1 MKRFI
6 PFMCALFIA
15 VSASAATISTNSAR
29 SSAPRAK
36 NQVFD
41 LTIHKDWKKISDNPY
56 ISGDIWNFS
65 MNSIDHTV
73 MISLGIDLSDDGTTH
88 PVYGK
93 TYKKRHIDS
102 TSTVATYNSA
112 STRYEYSSLSDAE
125 FTWTKDADSLNHFSG
140 FVKDT
145 LGNTYNFHYDE
156 QAFAITGD
164 TIKIDTKTVSTFSYQ
179 EYYSCWSVNYSNDN
193 YYVSFSLLSNKA
205 NSPVGIYNFAAFNE
219 YGNNLTINH
228 GYWSERIEYL
238 DGKVTITES
247 NDSILLQATMLG
259 DDGNIYAMWLYY
271 ADPQALYFEDF
282 TANNLVIDSS
292 WIEYGSV
299 GFKAADS
306 VYSIDF
312 SLSVDSTHN
321 IYGSYT
327 IGDGHLY
334 IPTLTKRENNEVI
347 QIFSGSIKIS
357 PSDNGPVIFGKL
369 LGRDDTE
376 YTFTLFDGKPGVN
389 RKDTIVI
396 DDEGL
401 YVHKERQKW
410 YIWATTPDSAKV
422 VSISVPNLTIAG
434 TYTFDDIDNED
445 SYICLDLDEKGYPR
459 EMYQI
464 LDANF
469 TVTYD
474 SVARVAHLVGSVIAR
489 SLFELGDICEYN
501 LDITA
506 SYTRVHITYDAENE
520 DFIHDFSAYEIK
532 TGYIQTFHAVYIEA
546 VENNLLAS
554 LYFYL
559 PEDATELLPGEYSI
573 TTLTPKAWTVPAG
586 SVTKGEVEPSYFS
599 GVNKYGNPIAPLWF
613 PVEGKAVVDANKK
626 ITIEAI
632 NTYERT
638 IRVTLTPKRQAIDEI
653 NADKEATKRVENGMV
668 IIERN
673 GVKYNIL
680 GGIIR

>member
-15 VSASAATISTNSAR
+15 VSASAATISTKSAR

-41 LTIHKDWKKISDNPY
+41 LTIHKDYGTSTWYYNDVW
-56 ISGDIWNFS
+56 GFS
-65 MNSIDHTV
+65 MYNLDHTV
-73 MISLGIDLSDDGTTH
+73 NIALAFDLSDDGIEH

-93 TYKKRHIDS
+93 TYKKRHLVDNQSWIS
-102 TSTVATYNSA
+102 TYDTIKSEYTNSTIS
-112 STRYEYSSLSDAE
+112 EIE
-125 FTWTKDADSLNHFSG
+125 FTWTVDADSLNHFSG
-140 FVKDT
+140 FAKDT

-156 QAFAITGD
+156 QEFAITGD

-228 GYWSERIEYL
+228 GHWSERIEYL
-238 DGKVTITES
+238 DGKVAITEA
-247 NDSILLQATMLG
+247 NDTTFLQATLLG
-259 DDGNIYAMWLYY
+259 NDGNIYAMWLYY
-271 ADPQALYFEDF
+271 ADPKPLYHE
-282 TANNLVIDSS
+282 TIKANNLEIDSAYIQ
-292 WIEYGSV
+292 WGSV
-299 GFKAADS
+299 HFAAADS
-306 VYSIDF
+306 TYQIDF
-312 SLSVDSTHN
+312 SIAVDTTTRNFYHSFVM
-321 IYGSYT
+321 GDSLYT
-327 IGDGHLY
+327 
-334 IPTLTKRENNEVI
+334 PTLRKGKEYI
-347 QIFSGSIKIS
+347 QIFSGSITIT
-357 PSDNGPVIFGKL
+357 PSDNGPVITGKL
-369 LGRDDTE
+369 LGRNDTE
-376 YTFTLFDGKPGVN
+376 YTLNLTCSLPVAN
-389 RKDTIVI
+389 RKDTITI

-401 YVHKERQKW
+401 YIYKEQQKW
-410 YIWATTPDSAKV
+410 SIWATTPGREKV
-422 VSISVPNLTIAG
+422 VSITIPNLTIAG
-434 TYTFDDIDNED
+434 KYTIDDLEARN
-445 SYICLDLDEKGYPR
+445 SYICLDLSEDGQPR
-459 EMYQI
+459 EMYRL

-474 SVARVAHLVGSVIAR
+474 SVERVAHLVGSVLAKAT
-489 SLFELGDICEYN
+489 FELGDICEYY
-501 LDITA
+501 LDVTA
-506 SYTRVHITYDAENE
+506 SYTRVHIVGDAENE
-520 DFIHDFSAYEIK
+520 DFIHDF
-532 TGYIQTFHAVYIEA
+532 TGYNVITKYISSDQSIYIEA
-546 VENNLLAS
+546 QNNDVYAILAFFIPEN
-554 LYFYL
+554 
-559 PEDATELLPGEYSI
+559 ATELLPGEYSI
-573 TTLTPKAWTVPAG
+573 TTSTPKAWTVPAG
-586 SVTKGEVEPSYFS
+586 TYSDGQYYPSFFCNVEN
-599 GVNKYGNPIAPLWF
+599 GGLVKPLWV

-653 NADKEATKRVENGMV
+653 NAAKEATKRVENGMV